1 MFSEQVTGSCRNHGT
16 ITIPEHHSFQLSF
29 AYNTPCS
36 ISMCEHIHVLTN
48 GPILL
53 YRSFQLSYVFKYSI
67 KHLAKSMCEHM
78 LSGTIKNYLD
88 LQQFSVYVVS
98 LVIPSRLAIF
108 QPARPAVHQSELDIF
123 PGSTAL
129 YTSAAHTVHC
139 LSGSSSVVPV
149 KEEKQSISHTA
160 NISIVMLGI
169 SRVV

>member
-1 MFSEQVTGSCRNHGT
+1 M
-16 ITIPEHHSFQLSF
+16 
-29 AYNTPCS
+29 
-36 ISMCEHIHVLTN
+36 
-48 GPILL
+48 
-53 YRSFQLSYVFKYSI
+53 
-67 KHLAKSMCEHM
+67 
-78 LSGTIKNYLD
+78 
-88 LQQFSVYVVS
+88 
-98 LVIPSRLAIF
+98 IPSRLEIF

-169 SRVV
+169 SSVIQRTANEAIQRFLVQMLYGMQLWSVFNYKN